1 MKAGLEKKMEAGQ
14 ERMERVQ
21 EEMKDLIRAGKEE
34 MRTHV
39 ESQVKGIKDHVDG
52 CIGRMEEEVQD
63 VKGKIEEV
71 QGEVHM
77 KIEEVKSEVQ
87 EKMSDLERRL
97 SDLETRPNNVPA
109 NSELMY
115 SRPTVK
121 PLTFDGLTSW
131 TVFKTQFNVV
141 SSTNGWTDFV
151 KASQLVASLRG
162 SAAEVLQGIPAD
174 KLTDLTT
181 IEKAL
186 ESRFGDSHLT
196 QFYRTELK
204 TRRQKPEESLQ
215 VLAADVER
223 LMSLAYAECPPDVR
237 ESLAAQYFI
246 DAIRDE
252 DTQHSTRLMDAKDL
266 KSALAYSMKYEA
278 ARTVSKT
285 SRHARSMEIEDNNSR
300 ERDDKLESLFNRLE
314 KLLSSSVDGKK
325 NTPQRK
331 SSVTCWRIYVADITD
346 PCILGLDFL
355 QKFNFTVDLEKNEIR
370 TGGEEI
376 PLFSASVQHSKS
388 CSVLAKKRTI
398 IPARSECLIQ
408 GVPEVPG
415 QFRYAV
421 TDFPSQASQKGL
433 LVAATLVDME
443 MEAIP
448 VRVLNLNNKPKI
460 LDKGDVIATCEPVV
474 DIVARPPEFSGAQHL
489 PSTLENFQILNEE
502 QRTAVRKLLN
512 EFQNLF
518 STCDADV
525 GRCNMTQHRIN
536 TGDHPPI
543 KQYPRRLP
551 LARKEEADHLVKEM
565 VDNGI
570 IEESSG
576 PWASPIVLVKKKDG
590 STRFCVDYRKLN
602 EITKKDSYPLPRIDD
617 TLDALNG
624 SQWFT
629 TLDLK
634 SGYWQIEIR
643 PEDREKTAFTTGQGL
658 WQFKVMPF
666 GLCNAPA
673 TFERLMETVLRG
685 LSSEACLVYLDDII
699 IVGRTFEEHL
709 NNLRKVFQRLQKANL
724 KLNLK
729 KCRFFQKEVTYL
741 GHVISAEGVKTDPEK
756 IKAVV
761 DWPRPETV
769 HDLRSF
775 LGLCTYYRRFV
786 KNFSTIAKPLHKLTE
801 AKSNFNWTE
810 ECEKS
815 FNSLK
820 QALTSSPI
828 LTYPRTDKDFI
839 LDTDASN
846 EGIGAVLSQNI
857 GNEERVIAYFSK
869 SLGKPER
876 NYCVTRKELL
886 AIVKSI
892 EHFHHYLYGR
902 KFLLRTDHASLR
914 WLLNFKEPEGQIA
927 RWIQRLQEYDFEIQ
941 HRKGTSH
948 GNADALSR
956 RPCKESCKQCT
967 NAEKKFG
974 MERDISVKVVTTT
987 TVDPWSSCEIQKAQ
1001 LEDPAIKP
1009 ILEKKL
1015 NSAERPSWQE
1025 IAPESPATKRYWALW
1040 DSLYLKD
1047 GVLYRKWESDDGNS
1061 CRWQLI
1067 LPK

>member
-1 MKAGLEKKMEAGQ
+1 
-14 ERMERVQ
+14 
-21 EEMKDLIRAGKEE
+21 
-34 MRTHV
+34 
-39 ESQVKGIKDHVDG
+39 
-52 CIGRMEEEVQD
+52 
-63 VKGKIEEV
+63 
-71 QGEVHM
+71 
-77 KIEEVKSEVQ
+77 
-87 EKMSDLERRL
+87 
-97 SDLETRPNNVPA
+97 
-109 NSELMY
+109 
-115 SRPTVK
+115 
-121 PLTFDGLTSW
+121 
-131 TVFKTQFNVV
+131 
-141 SSTNGWTDFV
+141 
-151 KASQLVASLRG
+151 
-162 SAAEVLQGIPAD
+162 
-174 KLTDLTT
+174 
-181 IEKAL
+181 
-186 ESRFGDSHLT
+186 
-196 QFYRTELK
+196 
-204 TRRQKPEESLQ
+204 
-215 VLAADVER
+215 
-223 LMSLAYAECPPDVR
+223 
-237 ESLAAQYFI
+237 
-246 DAIRDE
+246 
-252 DTQHSTRLMDAKDL
+252 
-266 KSALAYSMKYEA
+266 
-278 ARTVSKT
+278 
-285 SRHARSMEIEDNNSR
+285 
-300 ERDDKLESLFNRLE
+300 
-314 KLLSSSVDGKK
+314 
-325 NTPQRK
+325 
-331 SSVTCWRIYVADITD
+331 
-346 PCILGLDFL
+346 
-355 QKFNFTVDLEKNEIR
+355 
-370 TGGEEI
+370 
-376 PLFSASVQHSKS
+376 
-388 CSVLAKKRTI
+388 
-398 IPARSECLIQ
+398 
-408 GVPEVPG
+408 
-415 QFRYAV
+415 
-421 TDFPSQASQKGL
+421 
-433 LVAATLVDME
+433 ME

-551 LARKEEADHLVKEM
+551 LSRKEEADHLVKEM

-634 SGYWQIEIR
+634 SGYWQVEIQ
-643 PEDREKTAFTTGQGL
+643 PEDKEKTAFTTGQGL

-685 LSSEACLVYLDDII
+685 LTSEACLVYLDDII
-699 IVGRTFEEHL
+699 IVGRTFQEHL
-709 NNLRKVFQRLQKANL
+709 NN
-724 KLNLK
+724 
-729 KCRFFQKEVTYL
+729 
-741 GHVISAEGVKTDPEK
+741 IPDGVKTDPEK
-756 IKAVV
+756 TKAVV
-761 DWPRPETV
+761 DWPKIV

-786 KNFSTIAKPLHKLTE
+786 RNFSAIARPLHKLID
-801 AKSNFNWTE
+801 SRPNFNWTE

-820 QALTSSPI
+820 QALIASPV
-828 LTYPRTDKDFI
+828 LTYPRTDKEFI

-846 EGIGAVLSQNI
+846 EGIGAVLSQKI
-857 GNEERVIAYFSK
+857 GNEECVIAYFSK

-892 EHFHHYLYGR
+892 EHFHYYLYGR

-914 WLLNFKEPEGQIA
+914 WLLNFREPEGQIA
-927 RWIQRLQEYDFEIQ
+927 LWIQRLQEYDFEIQ
-941 HRKGTSH
+941 HRKGTSY

-956 RPCKESCKQCT
+956 RPCKESCKHCT

-974 MERDISVKVVTTT
+974 METDISVKVLTTE
-987 TVDPWSSCEIQKAQ
+987 DAWSSSEVQKAQ
-1001 LEDPAIKP
+1001 LEDPATRP
-1009 ILEKKL
+1009 ILERKL
-1015 NSAERPSWQE
+1015 NSEDRPSWQE

-1040 DSLYLKD
+1040 DSLHLKD
-1047 GVLYRKWESDDGNS
+1047 SVLYRKWESDDGSS

-1067 LPK
+1067 LPKSRIQEVLRETHDSASGVHFGVMKTLSKTRERFYWDRLRADVEKWCRECHACGARKGPKTRTKGRLGAPFERMALDILGPLTVTTKGNRYVLVLMDYFTKWPEAIPIPDQEASTVAEELVRAWISRYGVPMILHSVQGTNFNSALFTELCKLLGILKTRTTALHPESDGMVERFNRTILNHLSLFVSKNQTDWDTHLPLFLLAYRSADHEATGCTPADILFGRTLRLPCDILFGRPSDMPSSPNEYLNNLEARLESVHAFARERIKLASERMKTRYDSGATGHHFKEGDKVWMYNPKRRRGLSPKLQQNWEGPYTIVKKLNDVIYTVQRSPNAKPKVIHINRLTPYRATDHSSV